1 MLPLPGHWYFKLEN
15 ISIHTIKSPNRNKV
29 FLDLNSL
36 QGFYTLIGNESD
48 KIDDCNM
55 DQAKLNQ
62 SAFWVEPYY
71 DQFIIFVEQLIVCQ
85 SKTDINFALKSLG
98 FLLFHGGAMRLHS
111 YRSHTALLA
120 NTSPVYINAC
130 NHFSTLL
137 LRLVSST
144 PFGFIY

>member
-1 MLPLPGHWYFKLEN
+1 M
-15 ISIHTIKSPNRNKV
+15 
-29 FLDLNSL
+29 
-36 QGFYTLIGNESD
+36 
-48 KIDDCNM
+48 
-55 DQAKLNQ
+55 
-62 SAFWVEPYY
+62 
-71 DQFIIFVEQLIVCQ
+71 IIFVEQLIVCQ

-137 LRLVSST
+137 LVLVSSIL
-144 PFGFIY
+144 FGFIYQFCAKTTESTFWNPAKMFIYFILNFHSISWSFQSILKWFLTSLFEWQMN

>member
-1 MLPLPGHWYFKLEN
+1 MFFGNFVLIVLPFEWKLGQW
-15 ISIHTIKSPNRNKV
+15 KRN
-29 FLDLNSL
+29 
-36 QGFYTLIGNESD
+36 
-48 KIDDCNM
+48 M
-55 DQAKLNQ
+55 
-62 SAFWVEPYY
+62 
-71 DQFIIFVEQLIVCQ
+71 IIFVEQLIVCQ

-137 LRLVSST
+137 LGLVSST
-144 PFGFIY
+144 TFGFIYHFCARMIVLTESTFWNPAKIFIPYQIFTTFHDHFKVL